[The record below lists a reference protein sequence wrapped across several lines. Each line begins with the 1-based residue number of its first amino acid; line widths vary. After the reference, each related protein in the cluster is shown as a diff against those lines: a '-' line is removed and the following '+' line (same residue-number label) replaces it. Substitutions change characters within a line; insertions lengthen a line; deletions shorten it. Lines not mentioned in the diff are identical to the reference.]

1 MRRQWTCAFPVRFAV
16 AVLALALSAV
26 LSPASVRADPED
38 DAADA
43 LAGDILLDEI
53 NDRFV
58 GDWTDI
64 VARRTLR
71 VLTTYSRTNFLIEN
85 GNGRGLEFEAMSR
98 FEAWVNATRKR
109 GTNDIRVVFV
119 PVAWNDLI
127 PALLEGRGDVI
138 AAGMTRTPERA
149 RRVAFSEPYIRGVS
163 EVVVRARAA
172 PAVAKPEDLAG
183 KTLMLTRGASYV
195 ESVRALDARLRATG
209 KSALRIVEAPENL
222 ETEDILEM
230 VNAGIVDYT
239 VADAHL
245 ADAWAGVLKNVAV
258 EKRAAVAERR
268 DIAWAVR
275 PGAAELRKMLDRFVA
290 ERVRKEKTTVAV
302 IFKRYFE
309 SARFLE
315 NPLDPESSDRIRRHG
330 PAFRRESERVG
341 FNWLMMLAQGYQES
355 HLDHLARSPVGA
367 VGLMQLMPAT
377 GEQYGARDLT
387 DAEENVRAGIT
398 YMNALREKYFND
410 PAIPDADRV
419 YFALAAY
426 NAGPNRINRLRQEA
440 AKRGLDPNRWFG
452 NVERIVQRR
461 VGSEP
466 VRYVANI
473 RAYFITYANVIEQL
487 DLRSADIEAVR
498 EALGKPAK

>member
-1 MRRQWTCAFPVRFAV
+1 MIGETIAKALR
-16 AVLALALSAV
+16 VLALVLPLAAALAWAPPVS
-26 LSPASVRADPED
+26 ADPED

-53 NDRFV
+53 NETFK
-58 GDWTDI
+58 GDWAGI
-64 VARRTLR
+64 VERRTLR

-98 FEAWVNATRKR
+98 FEAWANATRKR
-109 GTNDIRVVFV
+109 GTADLRVVFV
-119 PVAWNDLI
+119 PVAWDDLI

-138 AAGMTRTPERA
+138 AAGMTRTPARE
-149 RRVAFSEPYIRGVS
+149 RRVSFSEPYIRGVS
-163 EVVVRARAA
+163 EVVVRARRAA
-172 PAVAKPEDLAG
+172 SVAKPEDLSG
-183 KTLMLTRGASYV
+183 KTVFLTRGTSYV
-195 ESVRALDARLRATG
+195 ESVRTLDARLRAAG
-209 KSALRIVEAPENL
+209 RPGIRIVEAPENL

-230 VNAGIVDYT
+230 TNAGAVDYT
-239 VADAHL
+239 IADAHL
-245 ADAWAGVLKNVAV
+245 ATVWGGVLKNVVV
-258 EKRAAVAERR
+258 EKRAAIAENR

-275 PGAAELRKMLDRFVA
+275 PDAIGLKRMLDRFVV

-302 IFKRYFE
+302 IFRRYFD
-309 SARFLE
+309 SAKFLE
-315 NPLDPESSDRIRRHG
+315 NPLDPEASDRIRRHG

-387 DAEENVRAGIT
+387 DADDNVRAGIT
-398 YMNALREKYFND
+398 YMNELRERYFAD
-410 PAIPDADRV
+410 PAIAEADRV

-440 AKRGLDPNRWFG
+440 AKRGFDPNKWFG

-473 RAYFITYANVIEQL
+473 RAYFITYANVLDQL
-487 DLRSADIEAVR
+487 DLRAADMEAAR
-498 EALGKPAK
+498 AALRSGAQ